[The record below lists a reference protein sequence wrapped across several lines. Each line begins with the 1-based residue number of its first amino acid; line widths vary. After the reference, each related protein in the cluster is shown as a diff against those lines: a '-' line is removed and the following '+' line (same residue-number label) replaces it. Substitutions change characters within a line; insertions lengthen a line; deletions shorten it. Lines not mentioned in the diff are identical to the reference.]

1 MEDDFSY
8 LGLSGPTEKASVS
21 KAKTS
26 TRITS
31 KPLINVQPVSTPI
44 PVSRPTTIVPKEAT
58 TVKILKLPVQ
68 STRVA
73 GAAAKKKTSEPTVV
87 VKPVPNT
94 RETAVA
100 ESKVRAAESIT
111 KARSIAQSRPTV
123 VKKTPITA
131 PSIKN
136 DLQKA
141 PEDAARAEVQALTR
155 DKTLTKTERKAKL
168 KVATAKLKEA
178 RKGRTVK
185 NTPVVNVLPT
195 DATETKIVAPAVET
209 PVIATPSVTP
219 TTTIIQTSPQISSP
233 KEQVPAVDSDLTEY
247 TGGST
252 TKVQTSTDLSTEE
265 QGTTDYMPEIAF
277 TASDGTVVYYDDN
290 GDLMYFGEDGE
301 AYIYEG
307 EDESV
312 SASESIASELDS
324 GEDEDFV
331 FEGLG
336 HSSGAQWKRTDDE
349 HIPFRYELGKFYIPF
364 IDDKQKKKDEEAKR
378 VIKTPSVDFSDYGI
392 KGKGFFDNLMLGAA
406 EKSVNSR
413 IASITQKWDSDL
425 RKTLHLGKI
434 VRMRDIVAEDMER
447 EQCASTAVK
456 VANEA
461 SAQRIRK
468 QYPART
474 DYAVAPNKQCKVVVN
489 RPGVQICH
497 CVRKKGKQT
506 TVTDIR
512 KMLGLE

>member
-1 MEDDFSY
+1 
-8 LGLSGPTEKASVS
+8 
-21 KAKTS
+21 
-26 TRITS
+26 
-31 KPLINVQPVSTPI
+31 
-44 PVSRPTTIVPKEAT
+44 
-58 TVKILKLPVQ
+58 
-68 STRVA
+68 
-73 GAAAKKKTSEPTVV
+73 
-87 VKPVPNT
+87 
-94 RETAVA
+94 
-100 ESKVRAAESIT
+100 
-111 KARSIAQSRPTV
+111 
-123 VKKTPITA
+123 
-131 PSIKN
+131 
-136 DLQKA
+136 
-141 PEDAARAEVQALTR
+141 
-155 DKTLTKTERKAKL
+155 
-168 KVATAKLKEA
+168 
-178 RKGRTVK
+178 
-185 NTPVVNVLPT
+185 
-195 DATETKIVAPAVET
+195 
-209 PVIATPSVTP
+209 
-219 TTTIIQTSPQISSP
+219 
-233 KEQVPAVDSDLTEY
+233 
-247 TGGST
+247 
-252 TKVQTSTDLSTEE
+252 
-265 QGTTDYMPEIAF
+265 MPEIAF

-425 RKTLHLGKI
+425 RKTVHLGKI